1 MPENALA
8 SLKTNAQRLGA
19 RLGENLAAPVMTS
32 GTSRLT
38 LASHLCISQD
48 GFASGSGGGS
58 GRYLENGAV
67 ITSAGIEET
76 KKMLASKRESDRV
89 DGLKRVIAMMT
100 KKLPVLGFFPLV
112 TSLLSPSTPL
122 QARTLISLYIIH
134 CANSAPELALLSIN
148 AYQKD
153 LSDPNPIVRA
163 GAIKTLSSMNLPDIR
178 SLVGVAISKG
188 ARDSAWYVRRATADA
203 VATLWRADATPENRN
218 QLLPTLIV
226 LLNSASPLTIGSA
239 LSAWEEMC
247 STRWDLI
254 HPCYRKWCRMLV
266 DVEEWGQTVVLRV
279 LLQYG
284 RSFFLDPAQGGK
296 LDPDAELLLKASDAL
311 LQHINPSVVSA
322 TIKVHYY
329 LAPPDRLPK
338 IVRPLLRL
346 LRSSPEVEAIVLED
360 CAVVASTRPDLLAE
374 HVSDFYVRF
383 SEVLSLKQARLR
395 ILVALTNQKNVREVM
410 KELSVRET
418 ALPPDCLATLLTPDP
433 IEPQIYVKDGDEAF
447 SADAIKAI
455 GSCAQQVPAVS
466 EECLQTLIELTQSKH
481 DIIIAQSVLVLRS
494 LLRSPHLPSSTSR
507 PAVIT
512 RLVDLLEADRI
523 MAPTA
528 RATIYWLVGQFVS
541 DGLVSTVAPDVVRL
555 GAIGFAEESEVAKL
569 QLLTLS
575 AKCIVASTMTSSTP
589 YLREYSLLFEYLA
602 TLARYDLTYEVR
614 DRARFLIGILCAAGL
629 GRADVGKARV
639 GLGGEDFNKGV
650 MVEDFAGT
658 SVDQNAEPDE
668 ARTMSHEQARKIL
681 FEGKTFDLER
691 DPNAGDGPFD
701 LGSFS
706 LALPT
711 KRLGFGSSTPS
722 AVPPYP
728 TKVPPSTIRDPPP
741 SLDPTPPASRGQS
754 RSPTPL
760 RGFGSDSLSNKSNG
774 HDGDAIVLT
783 PTNFARSAATEAGSR
798 AVSGMSGVGMQ
809 ARRKGFA
816 DLEDFYKDQSSQEE
830 SDDEEDEE
838 DEETDDDKDDDEEE
852 VDDDEDED
860 DDEEDDDGDDGSD
873 ADETATSDEK
883 GELITSKEQ

>member
-1 MPENALA
+1 MTENALA

-19 RLGENLAAPVMTS
+19 RLGENLAEH
-32 GTSRLT
+32 SRDLG
-38 LASHLCISQD
+38 LID

-67 ITSAGIEET
+67 ITSVGIEET

-153 LSDPNPIVRA
+153 LSDSNPIVRA

-178 SLVGVAISKG
+178 SLVGVAVSKG
-188 ARDSAWYVRRATADA
+188 ARDGAWYVRRATADA
-203 VATLWRADATPENRN
+203 VATLWRADPTTANRN

-247 STRWDLI
+247 PTRWDLL
-254 HPCYRKWCRMLV
+254 HPCFRKWCRMLV

-284 RSFFLDPAQGGK
+284 RSFFLDPAREGK

-329 LAPPDRLPK
+329 LAPSDRLPK
-338 IVRPLLRL
+338 IIRPLLRL
-346 LRSSPEVEAIVLED
+346 LRSSPEVQAIVLED
-360 CAVVASTRPDLLAE
+360 CAVVASTRPELLAE
-374 HVSDFYVRF
+374 HVSEFYVRF

-395 ILVALTNQKNVREVM
+395 ILVALTNQTNVREIM
-410 KELSVRET
+410 KELS
-418 ALPPDCLATLLTPDP
+418 
-433 IEPQIYVKDGDEAF
+433 IYVKDGDEMF

-481 DIIIAQSVLVLRS
+481 EVITAQSVLVLRS
-494 LLRSPHLPSSTSR
+494 LLRSPYLPSSTSR

-523 MAPTA
+523 KAPTA
-528 RATIYWLVGQFVS
+528 RATIYWLVGQFVPG
-541 DGLVSTVAPDVVRL
+541 GLVSTVAPDVVRL
-555 GAIGFAEESEVAKL
+555 GAIGFAVESEIAKL

-575 AKCIVASTMTSSTP
+575 AKCVVASTMTSSAP

-614 DRARFLIGILCAAGL
+614 DRARFLKGVLGAAGL

-639 GLGGEDFNKGV
+639 GLGEEDFNKGV
-650 MVEDFAGT
+650 MVENFTGT
-658 SVDQNAEPDE
+658 SGDANTESESDK
-668 ARTMSHEQARKIL
+668 ARTMSNEQARKIL
-681 FEGKTFDLER
+681 FEGKTFDVER
-691 DPNAGDGPFD
+691 DVNAGDGPFD

-711 KRLGFGSSTPS
+711 KRLGFGSSSPS
-722 AVPPYP
+722 GVPSYP
-728 TKVPPSTIRDPPP
+728 TKVPPSSIRDPPP
-741 SLDPTPPASRGQS
+741 SLDPTPPGSRGQS

-760 RGFGSDSLSNKSNG
+760 RGFGSDSLKNSAHEG
-774 HDGDAIVLT
+774 AAVVLT
-783 PTNFARSAATEAGSR
+783 PTDFARSANGVEGATRSGSGP
-798 AVSGMSGVGMQ
+798 VSGMLGGAGMQ

-816 DLEDFYKDQSSQEE
+816 VLEDFYKNESGSEEE
-830 SDDEEDEE
+830 SEED
-838 DEETDDDKDDDEEE
+838 D
-852 VDDDEDED
+852 DDDEDED
-860 DDEEDDDGDDGSD
+860 ETETEDDDEEDEKGDEDDEDDGEDVEGSD
-873 ADETATSDEK
+873 EEEVAISDEK
-883 GELITSKEQ
+883 GESIGSTEREVIP

>member
-1 MPENALA
+1 MTENALA

-19 RLGENLAAPVMTS
+19 RLGENLAAS
-32 GTSRLT
+32 
-38 LASHLCISQD
+38 D

-178 SLVGVAISKG
+178 SLVGVAVSKG
-188 ARDSAWYVRRATADA
+188 ARDGAWYVRRATADA
-203 VATLWRADATPENRN
+203 VATLWRADPTTENRN

-226 LLNSASPLTIGSA
+226 LLNSASPLTIGSV

-247 STRWDLI
+247 PTRWDLV

-284 RSFFLDPAQGGK
+284 RSFFLDPARIGK

-329 LAPPDRLPK
+329 LAPSDRLPK

-346 LRSSPEVEAIVLED
+346 LRSSPEVKAIVLED
-360 CAVVASTRPDLLAE
+360 CAVVASTRPELLAE
-374 HVSDFYVRF
+374 HVSEFYVRS

-395 ILVALTNQKNVREVM
+395 ILVALTNQTNVREIM
-410 KELSVRET
+410 KELS
-418 ALPPDCLATLLTPDP
+418 
-433 IEPQIYVKDGDEAF
+433 IYVKDGDEMF

-481 DIIIAQSVLVLRS
+481 EVIIAQSVLVLRS

-523 MAPTA
+523 KTPTA

-541 DGLVSTVAPDVVRL
+541 DGLVSTVAPDVIRL
-555 GAIGFAEESEVAKL
+555 GAIGFAEESEIAKL

-575 AKCIVASTMTSSTP
+575 AKCVVASTMTSSTP

-614 DRARFLIGILCAAGL
+614 DRARFLKGVLGAAGL
-629 GRADVGKARV
+629 ERADAGKARV
-639 GLGGEDFNKGV
+639 GLGEEDFNKGV
-650 MVEDFAGT
+650 MVEDFTGT
-658 SVDQNAEPDE
+658 SGDANTESESDK
-668 ARTMSHEQARKIL
+668 ARTMSNEQARKIL
-681 FEGKTFDLER
+681 FEGKTFDVER
-691 DPNAGDGPFD
+691 GGSLVLTWLSTRSLLSRRFLSTRIDANAGDGPFD

-711 KRLGFGSSTPS
+711 KRLGFGSSSPS
-722 AVPPYP
+722 GVPSYP
-728 TKVPPSTIRDPPP
+728 TKVPPSSIRDPPP
-741 SLDPTPPASRGQS
+741 SLDPTPPGSRGQS

-760 RGFGSDSLSNKSNG
+760 RGFGSDSLKNSAHEG
-774 HDGDAIVLT
+774 AAVVLT
-783 PTNFARSAATEAGSR
+783 PTNFARSANGVEGATRSGS
-798 AVSGMSGVGMQ
+798 VSGMLGGAGMQ

-816 DLEDFYKDQSSQEE
+816 VLEDFYKDESGSEEE
-830 SDDEEDEE
+830 SD
-838 DEETDDDKDDDEEE
+838 
-852 VDDDEDED
+852 VDDDDDAEEDTED
-860 DDEEDDDGDDGSD
+860 DDEEDEKGDEDDEDDGEDVEGSD
-873 ADETATSDEK
+873 EEEVAISDEK
-883 GELITSKEQ
+883 GESIGSTEREVIP